1 MASIRITRFAG
12 LLPQVNPKE
21 LANDHAQVAH
31 NCLLWDGWLHP
42 MPQWKPIINLSNTP
56 AGLYKNPTVNSLAAV
71 AGQPLGFSSDYYFAN
86 AVMTIGEPFNSAYIS
101 GIFKRAP
108 AGNTYLGHYIPG
120 GTTNNPKIVYLGAPA
135 PNVMSYNF
143 NISKGNASVYPIS
156 RTYAI
161 TAVCFNQE
169 GPPTVFEQLTKDQY
183 GNFICEGDGITLN
196 ATIDRAQILQYG
208 ITSINVYRSIPGFDT
223 AEQLGNPLET
233 GFHFI
238 GNVGVAS
245 SSFSFYDAGN
255 SSEIQGDLLISDQ
268 WIPPPSDPNKSAI
281 FFGQTE
287 GGWNVLARYDSSSG
301 VFGSALGAPCVIQ
314 FSERYMNHAWP
325 MQNTISLPEAVTGVA
340 VYYDDIFIG
349 TQNTSYHIRVEAGE
363 TEVLNMQVRRFANE
377 YACIPNTMVT
387 TNFGAMYASVDG
399 LIALTSDDDRVTSKS
414 VASPGDDLIVPFPIF
429 NSFIGLKLSDAK
441 HAAWWNGNYFG
452 FVNNGNSQINGYI
465 LNQPS
470 PSNQEFP
477 LGQLVTIDIPH
488 GNFVDSVT
496 TGKGLFI
503 AFDNVIYTFPL
514 PGYGYDSSPLA
525 PYTWL
530 SKRYVMPGLTT
541 FAGMKIVND
550 NSGALTVTLYGYR
563 TSGQGPG
570 RIGNPDFI
578 FTRQV
583 GHSKPFRIPH
593 QHKCLEWEIKLE
605 GKAVV
610 EEVHLSTSY
619 QDLIEEATNAS
630 AIA

>member
-1 MASIRITRFAG
+1 MPSIRITRFAG
-12 LLPQVNPKE
+12 LLPTANPKE

-56 AGLYKNPTVNSLAAV
+56 AGLFKNPTANSLAVV
-71 AGQPLGFSSDYYFAN
+71 AGQPLGFSADYFFAN
-86 AVMTIGEPFNSAYIS
+86 AVYNIGEPFNSNVLT
-101 GIFKRAP
+101 GIYTRDSFSR
-108 AGNTYLGHYIPG
+108 YLGHYMPG
-120 GTTNNPKIVYLGAPA
+120 GTTSHPKFAYLGVPA
-135 PNVMSYNF
+135 PTVLDHTFSPPVR
-143 NISKGNASVYPIS
+143 SPKGIYPIA

-161 TAVCFNQE
+161 TFSSMNQE
-169 GPPTVFEQLTKDQY
+169 GPPTVFEQIGIY
-183 GNFICEGDGITLN
+183 GNLYEGDGIFLEGHL
-196 ATIDRAQILQYG
+196 DSVQIQQYG
-208 ITSINVYRSIPGFDT
+208 ITAINLYRTIPGFDT
-223 AEQLGNPLET
+223 GEELGNPVET
-233 GFHFI
+233 GFHRVDTLGI
-238 GNVGVAS
+238 DPSGH
-245 SSFSFYDAGN
+245 FSFYD
-255 SSEIQGDLLISDQ
+255 SSDSTNIPGDLLISDQ
-268 WIPPPSDPNKSAI
+268 WIPPTINPNRSPI
-281 FFGQTE
+281 FYGQSE
-287 GGWNVLARYDSSSG
+287 GGWNVLVRYDNPSG
-301 VFGSALGAPCVIQ
+301 VFGDPPTAPCAIQ
-314 FSERYMNHAWP
+314 FSERYMSHAWP
-325 MQNTISLPEAVTGVA
+325 MQNTISIPEIITSAA
-340 VYYDDIFIG
+340 IYYDDIFIG
-349 TQNTSYHIRVEAGE
+349 TRNTAYHIRVEVGDG
-363 TEVLNMQVRRFANE
+363 EVLNTQVRRFANE
-377 YACIPNTMVT
+377 FACVPNTMVA

-399 LIALTSDDDRVTSKS
+399 LIALTSDEDRVTSKS

-452 FVNNGNSQINGYI
+452 FVNNGNSQINGYVF
-465 LNQPS
+465 NQPS

-477 LGQLVTIDIPH
+477 LGQLITIDTPH
-488 GNFVDSVT
+488 GNFIDSIT
-496 TGKGLFI
+496 TGSGLFI
-503 AFDNVIYTFPL
+503 AFDNIIYTLPL

-570 RIGNPDFI
+570 RVGNPDFI

-619 QDLIEEATNAS
+619 QDLIENENATANA
-630 AIA
+630 